1 LCDTNHIGLS
11 TRVTDTHIFPYL
23 TRVMILQYNQQI
35 QRYKSLAF
43 HKYKQCKYKQMRN
56 KKDSL
61 LTIRLSSDELEEIKK
76 RAKQMKCSMSE
87 LIRITNT
94 TTPDTK

>member
-1 LCDTNHIGLS
+1 
-11 TRVTDTHIFPYL
+11 
-23 TRVMILQYNQQI
+23 
-35 QRYKSLAF
+35 
-43 HKYKQCKYKQMRN
+43 MRN

-61 LTIRLSSDELEEIKK
+61 LTIRLSSNELEEIKK